1 MFLVSPGEGCL
12 DCVLDLQ
19 RARRD
24 CLTLSSHG
32 FLVIWPFTPLHLLL
46 VCYDY
51 PYEMLFMS

>member
-1 MFLVSPGEGCL
+1 MFLVSSGEGCL

-24 CLTLSSHG
+24 RLTLSSYG
-32 FLVIWPFTPLHLLL
+32 FVVIWPLTPLLLLL

-51 PYEMLFMS
+51 PYERLFTS